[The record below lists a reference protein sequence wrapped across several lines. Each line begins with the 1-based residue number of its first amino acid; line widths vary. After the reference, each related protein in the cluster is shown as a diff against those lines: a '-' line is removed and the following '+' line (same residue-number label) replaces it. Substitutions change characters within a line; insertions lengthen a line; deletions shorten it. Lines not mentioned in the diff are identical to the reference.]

1 MQLHEQLLIALRQV
15 IRAIDLHSK
24 KLNRDAGLTA
34 PQLIILRCI
43 EAEPGISPKQVAIQ
57 VNLSQGTITTILDRL
72 QSRELIIRKRSEL
85 DRRSWQLNITRK
97 GKTLLDQAPT
107 PLQQDFIERF
117 NALQTWEQQQ
127 ILTSVQRIAS
137 MMNAE
142 SIDAAPLLELGTIN
156 RSAADTPR
164 AD

>member
-43 EAEPGISPKQVAIQ
+43 KAEPGISPKQVAIQ

-156 RSAADTPR
+156 RSAADNPR